1 MISGS
6 GVTPYIGGAKQNF
19 PAKNNY
25 KYCVQVSLILLV
37 MILVAYL
44 LLCFCSATKLCTLAG
59 LYMHQK
65 IAFVVVW

>member
-37 MILVAYL
+37 IITNIV
-44 LLCFCSATKLCTLAG
+44 FK
-59 LYMHQK
+59 
-65 IAFVVVW
+65 